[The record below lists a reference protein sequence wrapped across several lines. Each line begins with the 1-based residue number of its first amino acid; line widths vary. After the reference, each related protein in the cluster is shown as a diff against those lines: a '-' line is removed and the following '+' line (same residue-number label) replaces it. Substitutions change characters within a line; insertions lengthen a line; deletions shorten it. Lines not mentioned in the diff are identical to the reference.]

1 MNQWNRIWSNR
12 TSDIALS
19 NDIFDMFCKLK
30 KADGFDT
37 QEITGYY
44 EAFFEEWH
52 KMNDRIEQTVG
63 NVTSVYEVGCGSGV
77 NLYLFQQ
84 IKKLDVVGGCDYSE
98 ALVKLARKVIKAEK
112 LQCME
117 ADHVFTEPKYDLVLA
132 DSVFQY
138 FQDAEYGMRVLE
150 KMWKKANKIVVIT
163 EIHDEK
169 MKEEHLNYR
178 RQCVEDYDEKYKGLD
193 KTFYTKEMFQ
203 EFAKKAGAKCL
214 IVKPDNEL
222 YWNNKYVFD
231 CYLIK

>member
-37 QEITGYY
+37 QEIIGYY

-52 KMNDRIEQTVG
+52 

-150 KMWKKANKIVVIT
+150 K
-163 EIHDEK
+163 
-169 MKEEHLNYR
+169 
-178 RQCVEDYDEKYKGLD
+178 
-193 KTFYTKEMFQ
+193 
-203 EFAKKAGAKCL
+203 
-214 IVKPDNEL
+214 
-222 YWNNKYVFD
+222 
-231 CYLIK
+231 

>member
-1 MNQWNRIWSNR
+1 
-12 TSDIALS
+12 
-19 NDIFDMFCKLK
+19 
-30 KADGFDT
+30 
-37 QEITGYY
+37 
-44 EAFFEEWH
+44 
-52 KMNDRIEQTVG
+52 
-63 NVTSVYEVGCGSGV
+63 
-77 NLYLFQQ
+77 
-84 IKKLDVVGGCDYSE
+84 
-98 ALVKLARKVIKAEK
+98 
-112 LQCME
+112 ME
-117 ADHVFTEPKYDLVLA
+117 ADRVFTEPKYDLVLA

-150 KMWKKANKIVVIT
+150 KMWKKAKKIVVIT

-203 EFAKKAGAKCL
+203 EFAKQAGAKCL